1 MRNKV
6 KFGLKN
12 AHFVPMNSDG
22 TYDENVYALPG
33 AVSISL
39 EAEGD
44 SSSFAADD
52 DPDFFTMY
60 VNNGY
65 SGSLEFTLLNENYLT
80 KVLGQTKDA
89 NGVIT
94 ENANDVSKPF
104 AFMFEIDGDAEKR
117 RVVFYKCTTSRPSV
131 EAKTKDKETDPQ
143 TEKVDIKA
151 SQDASGRI
159 KSIVHTGDE
168 AYATFFESVYG
179 TTI

>member
-12 AHFVPMNSDG
+12 AHFVPMNNDG
-22 TYDENVYALPG
+22 TYGETVYSLPG

-39 EAEGD
+39 EAQGD
-44 SSSFAADD
+44 SSNFSADD
-52 DPDFFTMY
+52 DPNFFSKY

-65 SGSLEFTLLNENYLT
+65 SGTLELTLLSEDYLT

-94 ENANDVSKPF
+94 ENVDDATKPF
-104 AFMFEIDGDAEKR
+104 ALMFEINGDQEKR
-117 RVVFYKCTTSRPSV
+117 RVVLYKCTTSRPSID
-131 EAKTKDKETDPQ
+131 AKTIAEEYEPE
-143 TEKVDIKA
+143 TEKVEIKA
-151 SQDASGRI
+151 SKDNHGNV

-168 AYATFFESVYG
+168 AYDTFFDSVYG
-179 TTI
+179 TAI